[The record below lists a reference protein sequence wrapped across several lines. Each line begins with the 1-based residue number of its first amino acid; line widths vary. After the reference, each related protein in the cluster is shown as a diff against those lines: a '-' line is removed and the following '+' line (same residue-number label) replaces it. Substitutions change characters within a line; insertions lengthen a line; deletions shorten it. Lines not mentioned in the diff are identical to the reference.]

1 MAFWA
6 YMLRCAD
13 GTYYVGQTQDLD
25 ARVWHHQSG
34 VVRGYTY
41 TRRPVEL
48 VWSEAFEERVQAME
62 AERVLKGWSQVEKKA
77 FLAGDWARVSF
88 FAVPPG
94 ERRTRK
100 PLPER
105 SRGPSPSEV
114 EEISLA
120 TEDLH
125 FARQGPST
133 SLGKAQ
139 DIDHSSPPPAIVLVR
154 PQLAENIGKAAR
166 AMLNFGL
173 TDLRLVAPRDGWPNP
188 DAGPAAAGA
197 DALIANARVFA
208 SVAEAV
214 ADCAHVYATTVR
226 KRGVIKPVVDAV
238 EAAAA
243 IRAAPEASA
252 VLFGPERAGLETD
265 DVALARTIL
274 TVPVN
279 PEFGSLNLAQA
290 VILIAYEW
298 SKGEALPQPPRVEI
312 HPPAPHDELEGL
324 VIQIDAALDHAGFY
338 FPPDKVPT
346 TKRAIRSIL
355 TKPGWSTHEVRT
367 LRGVVAAL
375 VNPRPKG

>member
-13 GTYYVGQTQDLD
+13 GTYYVGQTQDLE

-34 VVRGYTY
+34 VVRGYTFS
-41 TRRPVEL
+41 RRPVEL

-62 AERVLKGWSQVEKKA
+62 AERVLKGWSQVKKKA
-77 FLAGDWARVSF
+77 FLAGDEARFKF
-88 FAVPPG
+88 FS
-94 ERRTRK
+94 RK
-100 PLPER
+100 PSER
-105 SRGPSPSEV
+105 K
-114 EEISLA
+114 
-120 TEDLH
+120 H
-125 FARQGPST
+125 FAERQRGAPSSASENLDRADLADARPGT
-133 SLGKAQ
+133 SLTLGEGLSLTVA
-139 DIDHSSPPPAIVLVR
+139 PPPAIVLVR

-197 DALIANARVFA
+197 DALIANARVFD

-290 VILIAYEW
+290 VILVAYEW
-298 SKGEALPQPPRVEI
+298 SKGEALPQPPKTAI

-324 VIQIDAALDHAGFY
+324 VVQLDAALDRAGFY

-346 TKRAIRSIL
+346 TRRAIRSIL

-367 LRGVVAAL
+367 LRGVIAAL
-375 VNPRPKG
+375 VNPRPKGS